1 MVLVCLHVVA
11 IISDVFRSNT
21 NTLIIYHAITMCRYL
36 SWESWLSRCFAHRAT
51 TRGPIGPKNDAK
63 VPYFEADL
71 GVGSRFGP
79 MRSQKRSKSKIWFS
93 SKGVS
98 VCPSMVK
105 LNFFLFDPL
114 SLLCCVHDS
123 LKCWRQLPHDSWY
136 GSLLMTADDSLSLT
150 ADESLPW
157 QMILQLAHDCWW
169 QFAYGR

>member
-21 NTLIIYHAITMCRYL
+21 NTLIIYHVITMCRYL

-79 MRSQKRSKSKIWFS
+79 MRSQKRSKSKILFS
-93 SKGVS
+93 GKGVS

-105 LNFFLFDPL
+105 TDFLPIWSPFPT
-114 SLLCCVHDS
+114 LLCS
-123 LKCWRQLPHDSWY
+123 WQLEVLTTASPWQLIWQLANDSWWQLVLD
-136 GSLLMTADDSLSLT
+136 SWWKLAMTDDITACSWLLMTVCL
-150 ADESLPW
+150 W
-157 QMILQLAHDCWW
+157 
-169 QFAYGR
+169 